1 MGRYIAKRLLAL
13 VAIIICV
20 SIIIFTIMYFI
31 PGDPALIS
39 LGAGSTIEER
49 DAFRDRL
56 GLNDS
61 FIVQLGRYLYNTFIR
76 FDLGES

>member
-20 SIIIFTIMYFI
+20 AIIIFTIMYFI

-39 LGAGSTIEER
+39 LGASSTLEER
-49 DAFRDRL
+49 ANPTAT
-56 GLNDS
+56 GWA
-61 FIVQLGRYLYNTFIR
+61 
-76 FDLGES
+76 

>member
-20 SIIIFTIMYFI
+20 AIIIFTIMYFI

-39 LGAGSTIEER
+39 LGAGSTLAER
-49 DAFRDRL
+49 DA
-56 GLNDS
+56 
-61 FIVQLGRYLYNTFIR
+61 
-76 FDLGES
+76 